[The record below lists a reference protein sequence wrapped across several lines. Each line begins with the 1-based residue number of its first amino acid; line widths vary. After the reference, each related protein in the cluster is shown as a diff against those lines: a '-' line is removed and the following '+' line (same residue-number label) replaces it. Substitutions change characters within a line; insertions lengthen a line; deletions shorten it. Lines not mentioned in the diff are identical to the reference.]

1 MSWYVRKK
9 YGVKW
14 VDNSATKTWSVQ
26 NIRSIY
32 DKLHFDILLLE
43 AMLTDRIRRKSTI
56 KKKIQIKA
64 WYMTLGTEISS
75 YEEFH
80 GKFTQ
85 ISEEK
90 KLYQAK
96 RKYSRQLSLCNKDWL
111 RFNVGNDI

>member
-1 MSWYVRKK
+1 
-9 YGVKW
+9 
-14 VDNSATKTWSVQ
+14 
-26 NIRSIY
+26 
-32 DKLHFDILLLE
+32 
-43 AMLTDRIRRKSTI
+43 
-56 KKKIQIKA
+56 
-64 WYMTLGTEISS
+64 MTLGTEISS

-85 ISEEK
+85 ISEEN